1 MSASLIQSIAYDE
14 EKLELR
20 IVFADGRIAVH
31 RGVPD
36 TIYAAFAS
44 AAAQADFYMTH
55 VREQFPRA

>member
-1 MSASLIQSIAYDE
+1 MSAGLIQSITYDE
-14 EKLELR
+14 AKLELR

-44 AAAQADFYMTH
+44 APAQTDFYMTY